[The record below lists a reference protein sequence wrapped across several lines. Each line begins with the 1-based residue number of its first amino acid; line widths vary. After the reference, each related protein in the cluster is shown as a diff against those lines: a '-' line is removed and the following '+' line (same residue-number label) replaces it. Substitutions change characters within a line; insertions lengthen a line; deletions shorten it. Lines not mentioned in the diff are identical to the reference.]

1 MPRGQALG
9 SVLNSTDEDRY
20 LHTRDELYNKI
31 CTLLGGRAAEEIV
44 FREITTGAKDDLGK
58 ANEIAQQMVCELGM
72 SDLGN
77 RVYKCHQNGET
88 KPMVEREIKRII
100 DMSYKKTKDI
110 ILDNSELLEKIASET
125 VPQGDPYR
133 QGIGGDMQF

>member
-1 MPRGQALG
+1 M
-9 SVLNSTDEDRY
+9 LNSTDEDRY

-72 SDLGN
+72 SDLEIEFTN
-77 RVYKCHQNGET
+77 ATKTVKQSPWWNGKSKE
-88 KPMVEREIKRII
+88 
-100 DMSYKKTKDI
+100 
-110 ILDNSELLEKIASET
+110 
-125 VPQGDPYR
+125 
-133 QGIGGDMQF
+133 

>member
-1 MPRGQALG
+1 
-9 SVLNSTDEDRY
+9 
-20 LHTRDELYNKI
+20 
-31 CTLLGGRAAEEIV
+31 
-44 FREITTGAKDDLGK
+44 
-58 ANEIAQQMVCELGM
+58 MVCELGM

-110 ILDNSELLEKIASET
+110 ILDNSELLEKIASELFHKET
-125 VPQGDPYR
+125 LTGKELEA
-133 QGIGGDMQF
+133 ICNF